1 MVYDFPF
8 PSAGIVLIGMAG
20 IGKSHWS
27 ARYGLESSTEVIRD
41 TASETRESLDKSG
54 AFFYISADNEIASF
68 LWQELSDAG
77 VDRDKESVEQLAEF
91 IGKFGSEQ
99 HGGLSR
105 EVFLA
110 RQDTYRS
117 KELKSIE
124 GLKVTLESAYG
135 KQPLPSYP
143 QPILYDTTG
152 SFCEVVRR
160 EDSIYEKIKQYAI
173 VVYLACS
180 EREEKTLL
188 ERQLA
193 NPKPMLYDKSF
204 FDTCLREYREKS
216 ERSDGDIL
224 PNNFLQFIF
233 PAAMKRRRKLYEDL
247 AQVTITTAE
256 LEAIYN
262 EERPEQFSGAFIRLV
277 FNKYNENSKI

>member
-41 TASETRESLDKSG
+41 TASETREKLKKSG
-54 AFFYISADNEIASF
+54 NFLYISADNEIASF

-77 VDRDKESVEQLAEF
+77 VDRDKESVERLAEF

-105 EVFLA
+105 EIFLA
-110 RQDTYRS
+110 RQDTYRRT
-117 KELKSIE
+117 ELASIA
-124 GLKVTLESAYG
+124 GLPDTLESAYG
-135 KQPLPSYP
+135 KQPPFP

-160 EDSIYEKIKQYAI
+160 EDSIYEKIQQYAI

-180 EREEKTLL
+180 EREEEILL
-188 ERQLA
+188 KRQLA

-204 FDTCLREYREKS
+204 FDTCLREYREMS
-216 ERSDGDIL
+216 GRSDEDIL
-224 PNNFLQFIF
+224 PNNFLKFIF

-262 EERPEQFSGAFIRLV
+262 EERPEQFSGAFIKLV
-277 FNKYNENSKI
+277 LNKYNENSKI